1 MVDRD
6 DRRRARIEA
15 ERRRRRGSGP
25 AERHRQAVRRR
36 NVALSA
42 GAVLALG
49 VAGWALFLRDGG
61 GGGGGGKDGADPL
74 ATIGRSG
81 SAVVADAPDVT
92 IGSTPEAFQI
102 VYRVEDVGKE
112 VGYRTDVVSVRRP
125 WESRLESR
133 AGRPPGKKGELSTE
147 VATFGQRRTLSYG
160 QSPVVVQLGPV
171 LPASDLRLDKVLG
184 PATAA
189 GRIEKREVRKVLG
202 RTCQVYRAGDYLSA
216 TALTPPTAAL
226 YTDSCVDG
234 DGLLLEEVLVSEGK
248 PIARR
253 IAESIDL
260 SPELTDD
267 LFPAGKAT
275 VDPSKGGGSMRRIV
289 DGTTP
294 PGPFYV
300 ADAIPE
306 GFRSIG
312 RYSVVPPQAENFGT
326 DDPTREDFRRAQIAD
341 VYVRGLDVLVIEQGA
356 TLRGAPPFE
365 VDPGN
370 PTIDLG
376 PFGTAEVRFSA
387 LGNQVRAQREG
398 GRFVQATGTLLPDEL
413 AAVLRSLREVPGGEL
428 ELEDD

>member
-1 MVDRD
+1 MADRD

-15 ERRRRRGSGP
+15 DRRRRRGSGP
-25 AERHRQAVRRR
+25 AARDDAAVRRR

-42 GAVLALG
+42 AAVLALG
-49 VAGWALFLRDGG
+49 VAGWALFLRDGDG
-61 GGGGGGKDGADPL
+61 GDGSDTGKDGL
-74 ATIGRSG
+74 ASIGRSG
-81 SAVVADAPDVT
+81 STPVAGAPDVT
-92 IGSTPEAFQI
+92 ISSTPPAYQV

-112 VGYRTDVVSVRRP
+112 LRYRTDVVSVRRP

-133 AGRPPGKKGELSTE
+133 AGRPPGKEGELSTE

-160 QSPVVVQLGPV
+160 QSPVVVELGPV
-171 LPASDLRLDKVLG
+171 LPASDVRLDKVLA
-184 PATAA
+184 PAAAA

-202 RTCQVYRAGDYLSA
+202 RPCQVYRSGDYLSA
-216 TALTPPTAAL
+216 TAITPPTAAL
-226 YTDSCVDG
+226 YTDSCVDA
-234 DGLLLEEVLVSEGK
+234 DGLVLEELLVSEGK

-253 IAESIDL
+253 IAESVDL
-260 SPELTDD
+260 SPDLTDD
-267 LFPAGKAT
+267 LFPTGKAT
-275 VDPSKGGGSMRRIV
+275 VDPSKGGGSMRRVV

-300 ADAIPE
+300 ADAVPE
-306 GFRSIG
+306 GFTSIG
-312 RYSVVPPQAENFGT
+312 RYSVVPPQAENFST
-326 DDPTREDFRRAQIAD
+326 DDPTREDYRRAQIAD
-341 VYVRGLDVLVIEQGA
+341 VYVRGLDVLVLEQGA

-370 PTIDLG
+370 PTLDLG
-376 PFGTAEVRFSA
+376 PFGQAEVRFSA

-428 ELEDD
+428 QLADG